1 MGVTDLY
8 TMILQEGG
16 ITAIKKLIEA
26 SDLKQSDGLKK
37 ETLTRTMRHS
47 SRNSLNIGL
56 EKLASQAFE
65 LIKTNNIEQ
74 VT

>member
-47 SRNSLNIGL
+47 GLNSLNIGL